1 MRIAVLSVFAL
12 LLAAGCNPNSP
23 TLAEPGAATAPT
35 APTTIDVV
43 NVPPAEVAA
52 KLAGKWQSA
61 DDAKSTLTIT
71 AEGRW
76 TEDYVIEPPVH
87 EVSTWRAF
95 AGSNAPADTTGN
107 VFTPTSTYL
116 EVKGANATFFYE
128 LGSVEA
134 DSFDIFYV
142 ARGNRLAFTRQKEVP

>member
-12 LLAAGCNPNSP
+12 LFTTGCNPKSP
-23 TLAEPGAATAPT
+23 TLAEPGAATAPAAVT
-35 APTTIDVV
+35 AADVV

-76 TEDYVIEPPVH
+76 TEDYVIDPPVH
-87 EVSTWRAF
+87 EVSAWRAF
-95 AGSNAPADTTGN
+95 AGSDAPAGTTGN

-128 LGSVEA
+128 LGSIDA
-134 DSFDIFYV
+134 DNFDMFYV
-142 ARGNRLAFTRQKEVP
+142 ARGNRLAFTRVKEVP